1 SSDVCSSDLNA
12 VSVASLSRMLP
23 GFTRVREKGFLKGLV
38 WLSFVNFCNKINTSL
53 FFLWNIYLAGPL
65 LMSVSFELTANIFA
79 SISVAPALVSL
90 LERSEE
96 HTSELQSRFDLVCRL

>member
-1 SSDVCSSDLNA
+1 MIANGRIA
-12 VSVASLSRMLP
+12 VAFASLSRILP

-79 SISVAPALVSL
+79 SISVALALVSL
-90 LERSEE
+90 LECISKYF
-96 HTSELQSRFDLVCRL
+96 SAVSFVSKL